1 MLVLDTENRWTFTIH
16 IPRFDKQD
24 QLLLPQPNHLNN
36 HTVHATLKVSS
47 ANAAIMNNF
56 GVIELASARTT
67 SAPGWAYVPDTAIA
81 PGSAGI
87 QPANRKRARN
97 QPGGGP
103 SLSDLTARQEA
114 KIRKEVEVLEK
125 DGSKDN
131 TIPLPA
137 KSGRSTTSY
146 TFFPPNS
153 LATRYTILTA

>member
-1 MLVLDTENRWTFTIH
+1 
-16 IPRFDKQD
+16 
-24 QLLLPQPNHLNN
+24 
-36 HTVHATLKVSS
+36 
-47 ANAAIMNNF
+47 MNNF

-67 SAPGWAYVPDTAIA
+67 SAPGWAYIPDTAIA

-87 QPANRKRARN
+87 QPANRKRARK

-137 KSGRSTTSY
+137 KGGRSTFCT
-146 TFFPPNS
+146 
-153 LATRYTILTA
+153 